1 MEERT
6 KGGESSGEIKLDLG
20 LLELTVTLS
29 VRGVQTLT
37 GTLEESLRE
46 PMGTLGENVG
56 KIVDAVQQLGV
67 ENLRNWAERG
77 GPEEKN
83 AFNQL
88 ISVLQRASERGQK
101 AAANLVRDLGGMPAG
116 AGRAAKGEDYEK
128 GPGARH

>member
-6 KGGESSGEIKLDLG
+6 KAGESSGEIKLDLG
-20 LLELTVTLS
+20 LLELTITLS

-67 ENLRNWAERG
+67 ENLRNWTERG

-83 AFNQL
+83 AFSQL

-101 AAANLVRDLGGMPAG
+101 AAANLLS
-116 AGRAAKGEDYEK
+116 
-128 GPGARH
+128 